1 MLLELEKVLIEAIMR
16 LDIEMFKEFYIHTE
30 DYKNSKRL
38 FLLRDLKI
46 TMDNFKSFGD
56 THLVNNQG
64 TCERCNK
71 GCYGFQLVGNNS
83 KNYLSL
89 LVDKNEEN
97 VVGIIECSKL
107 VPLVKIDGIGKRI
120 YLHEFNDP
128 DSPNNVPF

>member
-64 TCERCNK
+64 TCDRCL
-71 GCYGFQLVGNNS
+71 GTF
-83 KNYLSL
+83 SL
-89 LVDKNEEN
+89 
-97 VVGIIECSKL
+97 
-107 VPLVKIDGIGKRI
+107 
-120 YLHEFNDP
+120 HTQ
-128 DSPNNVPF
+128 